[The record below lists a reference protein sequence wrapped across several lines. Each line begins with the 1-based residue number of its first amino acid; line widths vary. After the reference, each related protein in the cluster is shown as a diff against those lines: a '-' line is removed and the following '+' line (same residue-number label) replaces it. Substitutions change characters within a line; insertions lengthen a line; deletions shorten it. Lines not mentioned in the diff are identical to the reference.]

1 MSTDVFEA
9 TEGGIRLH
17 IRLTPNARS
26 EMLDRLEPSAD
37 GTMRLRAS
45 VTVVPEKGKANKAL
59 VKLLAK
65 KLRLPKSAIRLI
77 AGEQSRNKTIF
88 IDGHPDEL
96 IPALEKMLS
105 SLG

>member
-1 MSTDVFEA
+1 MSTEVFEQ

-26 EMLDRLEPSAD
+26 EGIERIDISAE
-37 GTMRLRAS
+37 GTKRLRAS

-59 VKLLAK
+59 IKLLAK
-65 KLRLPKSAIRLI
+65 KLRLPKSTIRLI
-77 AGEQSRNKTIF
+77 AGEQSRNKTIA

-96 IPALEKMLS
+96 IPALENMLS